1 MKGFPDLKATKQLD
15 AEMERHAAR
24 LRVGQ
29 VDPGE
34 EHRCQP
40 LTVHLKEYAA
50 YLKAN
55 ENCPQHI
62 QVTVAKV

>member
-1 MKGFPDLKATKQLD
+1 
-15 AEMERHAAR
+15 MERHAAR